1 MNALLLVTV
10 KEISPKLQG
19 LTIIIDLGSSSVKA
33 GFAQENGMALFI
45 YIFIYRAK
53 QAQLTK
59 TLITS
64 LTNTK
69 HVWESFMM
77 PDRKVKQ
84 EQTEEFR
91 A

>member
-45 YIFIYRAK
+45 
-53 QAQLTK
+53 
-59 TLITS
+59 
-64 LTNTK
+64 
-69 HVWESFMM
+69 
-77 PDRKVKQ
+77 
-84 EQTEEFR
+84 
-91 A
+91 

>member
-45 YIFIYRAK
+45 YFYIFNNHFVFSNLLLQTKDKARAK
-53 QAQLTK
+53 IVFAGALEKRPETQCL
-59 TLITS
+59 
-64 LTNTK
+64 
-69 HVWESFMM
+69 V
-77 PDRKVKQ
+77 
-84 EQTEEFR
+84 
-91 A
+91 

>member
-45 YIFIYRAK
+45 YFYIFNNHFVFSNLLLQTKDKARAK
-53 QAQLTK
+53 IVFA
-59 TLITS
+59 
-64 LTNTK
+64 
-69 HVWESFMM
+69 
-77 PDRKVKQ
+77 
-84 EQTEEFR
+84 R
-91 A
+91 AFEKRPETQCLV